1 MVEVRSMRLG
11 AGMVLFVIAAVAVA
25 AQQPPVFRAGTQT
38 VSLFATVTDTSGRLI
53 PQLAKEDFEIFD
65 NNKPQTVTLFVN
77 DTQFIKVVVLLD
89 ESGSM
94 VNNLDRVKDGAEQ
107 FLLRLLPQDR
117 ARIGSFEDKVTLSPE
132 FTSDRDALIRF
143 LQEKLQY
150 GNGTRLWDAVDTGM
164 SALSGLEGR
173 RVVLVFT
180 DGGDDPGPGKH
191 VKYDTV
197 LRRAEA
203 EGYMVYAIGFH
214 SKCRC
219 GYNGRMIETDPDPSL
234 KKIAA
239 ESGGGYFELKEGA
252 DLSSTFTRVAQEL
265 HSQYVIGFTPESRDG
280 KVHALQVRVRRPG
293 MAARTRKSYIA
304 SLDH

>member
-1 MVEVRSMRLG
+1 MRLG
-11 AGMVLFVIAAVAVA
+11 AGMVLFVTAAVAVA

-38 VSLFATVTDTSGRLI
+38 VSLFATVTDASGRLI

-117 ARIGSFEDKVTLSPE
+117 ARIGSFEDKITLSPE
-132 FTSDRDALIRF
+132 FTNDRDALIRF

-150 GNGTRLWDAVDTGM
+150 GNGTRLWDAVDAGM

-203 EGYMVYAIGFH
+203 EGYMVYTIGFH

-265 HSQYVIGFTPESRDG
+265 HSQYVIGFTPESKDG

-304 SLDH
+304 SLDQ

>member
-1 MVEVRSMRLG
+1 MMRLG
-11 AGMVLFVIAAVAVA
+11 AGMVLLVTAGVAVA

-38 VSLFATVTDTSGRLI
+38 VSLFATVTDASGRLI
-53 PQLAKEDFEIFD
+53 PQLAKEDFEVLD
-65 NNKPQTVTLFVN
+65 NNKPQAVTLFVN
-77 DTQFIKVVVLLD
+77 DIQFIKVVVLLD

-94 VNNLDRVKDGAEQ
+94 VNNLERVKDGAEQ

-117 ARIGSFEDKVTLSPE
+117 ARIGSFEDKITVSPE

-197 LRRAEA
+197 LKRAEA
-203 EGYMVYAIGFH
+203 EGYMVYAIRFH

-280 KVHALQVRVRRPG
+280 KLHALQVRVRRPG
-293 MAARTRKSYIA
+293 MTARTRKSYVA
-304 SLDH
+304 SLDQ

>member
-1 MVEVRSMRLG
+1 
-11 AGMVLFVIAAVAVA
+11 MVLFVTAAVAVA

>member
-1 MVEVRSMRLG
+1 MMRLG
-11 AGMVLFVIAAVAVA
+11 AGIVLFVTAAAVMA
-25 AQQPPVFRAGTQT
+25 AQQPPVFRAATQT
-38 VSLFATVTDTSGRLI
+38 VSLFATVTDATGRLI
-53 PQLAKEDFEIFD
+53 PQLAKEDFEILD

-77 DTQFIKVVVLLD
+77 DIQFIKVVVLLD

-94 VNNLDRVKDGAEQ
+94 VNNLGRVKDGAEQ

-117 ARIGSFEDKVTLSPE
+117 ARIGSFEDKITLSPE
-132 FTSDRDALIRF
+132 FTNDRDALIRF

-150 GNGTRLWDAVDTGM
+150 GNGTRLWDAVDAGM
-164 SALSGLEGR
+164 SELSGLEGR

-197 LRRAEA
+197 LKRAEA

-239 ESGGGYFELKEGA
+239 ESGGGYFELKEGQ

-265 HSQYVIGFTPESRDG
+265 HSQYVIGFTPESKDG
-280 KVHALQVRVRRPG
+280 KLHALQVRVRRPG
-293 MAARTRKSYIA
+293 MTARTRKSYVA
-304 SLDH
+304 SVDQ

>member
-1 MVEVRSMRLG
+1 MMRLG
-11 AGMVLFVIAAVAVA
+11 AGMVLLVTAGVAVA

-38 VSLFATVTDTSGRLI
+38 VSLFATVTDASGRLI
-53 PQLAKEDFEIFD
+53 PQLAKEDFEVLD
-65 NNKPQTVTLFVN
+65 NNKPQAVTLFVN
-77 DTQFIKVVVLLD
+77 DIQFIKVVVLLD

-94 VNNLDRVKDGAEQ
+94 VNNLERVKDGAEQ

-117 ARIGSFEDKVTLSPE
+117 ARIGSFEDKITVSPE

-197 LRRAEA
+197 LKRAEA

-252 DLSSTFTRVAQEL
+252 DMSSTFTRVAQEL

-280 KVHALQVRVRRPG
+280 KLHVLQVRVRRPG
-293 MAARTRKSYIA
+293 MTARTRKSYVA
-304 SLDH
+304 SLDQ

>member
-1 MVEVRSMRLG
+1 MMRLG
-11 AGMVLFVIAAVAVA
+11 AGMVLLVTAGVAVA

-38 VSLFATVTDTSGRLI
+38 VSLFATVTDASGRLI
-53 PQLAKEDFEIFD
+53 PQLAKEDFEVLD
-65 NNKPQTVTLFVN
+65 NNKPQAVTLFVN
-77 DTQFIKVVVLLD
+77 DIQFIKVVVLLD

-94 VNNLDRVKDGAEQ
+94 VNNLERVKDGAEQ

-117 ARIGSFEDKVTLSPE
+117 ARIGSFEDKITVSPE

-197 LRRAEA
+197 LKRAEA

-280 KVHALQVRVRRPG
+280 KLHALQVRVRRPG
-293 MAARTRKSYIA
+293 MTARTRKSYVA
-304 SLDH
+304 SLDQ

>member
-1 MVEVRSMRLG
+1 MRLG
-11 AGMVLFVIAAVAVA
+11 AGMVLLVTAGVAVA

-38 VSLFATVTDTSGRLI
+38 VSLFATVTDASGRLI
-53 PQLAKEDFEIFD
+53 PQLAKEDFEVLD
-65 NNKPQTVTLFVN
+65 NNKPQAVTLFVN
-77 DTQFIKVVVLLD
+77 DIQFIKVVVLLD

-94 VNNLDRVKDGAEQ
+94 VNNLERVKDGAEQ

-117 ARIGSFEDKVTLSPE
+117 ARIGSFEDKITVSPE

-239 ESGGGYFELKEGA
+239 ESGGGYFELKEGQ

-265 HSQYVIGFTPESRDG
+265 HSQYVIGFTPESKDG
-280 KVHALQVRVRRPG
+280 KLHALQVRVRRPG
-293 MAARTRKSYIA
+293 MTARTRKSYIA
-304 SLDH
+304 SLDQ

>member
-1 MVEVRSMRLG
+1 
-11 AGMVLFVIAAVAVA
+11 MVLVVAAVVA
-25 AQQPPVFRAGTQT
+25 AGAQQPPVFRAGTQT
-38 VSLFATVTDTSGRLI
+38 VSLFATVTDATGRLI
-53 PQLAKEDFEIFD
+53 PALAKDDFEVFD
-65 NNKPQTVTLFVN
+65 NNKPQTVSLFVN
-77 DTQFIKVVVLLD
+77 DVQFIKVVVLLD

-94 VNNLDRVKDGAEQ
+94 VNNLDRVKEGAEQ
-107 FLLRLLPQDR
+107 FLLRLLPQDL
-117 ARIGSFEDKVTLSPE
+117 ARIGSFEDKITVSPE

-143 LQEKLQY
+143 LHEKLQY
-150 GNGTRLWDAVDTGM
+150 GNGTRLWDAVDAGM
-164 SALSGLEGR
+164 SDLSGLEGR

-191 VKYDTV
+191 VKYETV
-197 LRRAEA
+197 LRRAEQ

-265 HSQYVIGFTPESRDG
+265 HSQYVLGFTPENRDG
-280 KVHALQVRVRRPG
+280 KLHALQVRVRRPG
-293 MAARTRKSYIA
+293 MTARTRKSYIA
-304 SLDH
+304 SLDQ